1 VRFSGATLPAAG
13 GLAAQPADAEV
24 TAILRGLK
32 SFAPRPMPTMLR
44 ELQAA
49 GGRLEIS
56 SARLQQGDTIV
67 QANGSVGLSP
77 GGRLDGTMTVAIA
90 GFDKFMAS
98 LGNLPKAAP
107 PTAPNRPALS
117 AFDRLA
123 PALGGTGRD
132 QMAAGLLGLLGERTV
147 LEGKPAVTMQLR
159 LTDGAA
165 FLGPIPLGQIP
176 PLY

>member
-1 VRFSGATLPAAG
+1 
-13 GLAAQPADAEV
+13 
-24 TAILRGLK
+24 
-32 SFAPRPMPTMLR
+32 MLR

-49 GGRLEIS
+49 GGRLEVS

-67 QANGSVGLSP
+67 QASGSVGLSP
-77 GGRLDGTMTVAIA
+77 AGRLDGTMTVAIA

-98 LGNLPKAAP
+98 LGSLPKAAP
-107 PTAPNRPALS
+107 PPAAPTRPALS

-123 PALGGTGRD
+123 PALGGGGRD
-132 QMAAGLLGLLGERTV
+132 QIAAGLLGLLGERTV
-147 LEGKPAVTMQLR
+147 IEGKPAVTMQLR